1 MPTDEEK
8 PERSDREEQL
18 MTAPKADASDA
29 APRIDVTERPDGVT
43 RINVRDD
50 AKYRPGR
57 A

>member
-1 MPTDEEK
+1 
-8 PERSDREEQL
+8 